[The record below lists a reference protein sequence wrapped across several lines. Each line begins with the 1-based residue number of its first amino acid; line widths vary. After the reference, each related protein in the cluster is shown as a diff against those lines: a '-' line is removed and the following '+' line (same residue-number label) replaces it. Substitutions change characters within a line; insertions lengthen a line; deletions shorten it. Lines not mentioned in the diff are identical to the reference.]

1 MRRLYALI
9 IIGWFC
15 PLAVG
20 DQLVAFTH
28 VTVIDAT
35 GRPPQADMTVVVRD
49 GRIASLGKAGQVQ
62 VPGETQVVAAA
73 GKFLIPGLWD
83 MHVHTVSPD
92 YFPLYLANG
101 ITGVRDMHSFFPDAP
116 LQWRKNIAA
125 GKILGPRMVVAGALV
140 DGDHPFWP
148 GSLVATDEQ
157 SGRAAVRTLK
167 AKGVDFIKVYSK
179 LPRAAFLAIADE
191 ATKQGLV
198 FAGHVPESVTAAE
211 ASDAGQK
218 SMEHL
223 YGILP
228 ACSTQETELHKQLA
242 AALAQPDNTAVR
254 AAMRRADSKALGS
267 YSEDKAQALFA
278 RFVKNGTWQVPTLTV
293 LRALVSLDDPQFTND
308 PRTAYMPAYILGMWK
323 AKPPPADALAE
334 MKKVYSKKLDM
345 VRAMHRAGVKMLAGT
360 DVTNPFC
367 FPGFSLHDELALL
380 VKAGLTP
387 LEALQSATRGPAE
400 FLGKQQELGTVEAGK
415 WGDLVLLDADPLQDI
430 TNTRKVA
437 GVVIAGKFLPKSEL
451 DAMLAKAKR

>member
-1 MRRLYALI
+1 MRWFYSLI
-9 IIGWFC
+9 LIGWLC

-20 DQLVAFTH
+20 DQPVAFTH

-35 GRPPQADMTVVVRD
+35 GRAPQADMTVVVRD

-62 VPGETQVVAAA
+62 VPADAQVVAAA

-101 ITGVRDMHSFFPDAP
+101 VTGVRDMHSFFPDAP
-116 LQWRKNIAA
+116 VQWRKDIAA
-125 GKILGPRMVVAGALV
+125 GKILGPRMVVAGALI

-148 GSLVATDEQ
+148 GSLVATDEE
-157 SGRAAVRTLK
+157 SGRTAVRTLK
-167 AKGVDFIKVYSK
+167 AKGVDFIKVYTK
-179 LPRAAFLAIADE
+179 LPPAAFLAIAEE
-191 ATKQGLV
+191 ATKQGLM
-198 FAGHVPESVTAAE
+198 FAGHVPESVTAAQ

-223 YGILP
+223 YGILS
-228 ACSTQETELHKQLA
+228 ACSTHEEELHKELA
-242 AALAQPDNTAVR
+242 AALAQPDNAAVR
-254 AAMRRADSKALGS
+254 AAMRRAESKALDS
-267 YSEDKAQALFA
+267 YSEDKARALFA
-278 RFVKNGTWQVPTLTV
+278 RFVRNGTWQVPTLTV
-293 LRALVSLDDPQFTND
+293 LRAMSAVDDPQFTND

-323 AKPPPADALAE
+323 ARPPTDVLAE
-334 MKKVYSKKLDM
+334 MKKVYSKKLDL

-400 FLGKQQELGTVEAGK
+400 FLGKQQDLGTVEVGK
-415 WGDLVLLDADPLQDI
+415 WGDLVLLDADPLEDI
-430 TNTRKVA
+430 TNTRKIA
-437 GVVIAGKFLPKSEL
+437 GVAIAGKFLPKSEL

>member
-1 MRRLYALI
+1 MRWLYALI
-9 IIGWFC
+9 FISWLC

-20 DQLVAFTH
+20 HQPVAFTH

-49 GRIASLGKAGQVQ
+49 GRIARLGKAGQVQ
-62 VPGETQVVAAA
+62 VPADAQGVDGA

-101 ITGVRDMHSFFPDAP
+101 VTGVRDMHSFFPDNP
-116 LQWRKNIAA
+116 VQWRNDIAA
-125 GKILGPRMVVAGALV
+125 GKILGPRMVVAAALV
-140 DGDHPFWP
+140 DGDPPRWP

-191 ATKQGLV
+191 ATKQGLM

-223 YGILP
+223 LGILP
-228 ACSTQETELHKQLA
+228 ACSTQETELRKELA
-242 AALAQPDNTAVR
+242 AALAQPDRTDVR
-254 AAMRRADSKALGS
+254 AAIRRADSKALDS
-267 YSEDKAQALFA
+267 YSEVKARALFA

-293 LRALVSLDDPQFTND
+293 LRASVSLDDPQFTND
-308 PRTAYMPAYILGMWK
+308 PRTAYMPASILGMWK
-323 AKPPPADALAE
+323 TKPKPADTLAE
-334 MKKVYSKKLDM
+334 MKKVYSKKLDL
-345 VRAMHRAGVKMLAGT
+345 VRAMHGAGVKMLAGT

-415 WGDLVLLDADPLQDI
+415 RGDLVLLDADPLQDI
-430 TNTRKVA
+430 TNTRKIA
-437 GVVIAGKFLPKSEL
+437 GVMIAGKFLPKSEL